1 MRAQSIKSFF
11 YENRKKVN
19 AEKYIN
25 TYFSNYFN
33 NSYSFETCQMS

>member
-19 AEKYIN
+19 VEKYILDIN
-25 TYFSNYFN
+25 TYFN